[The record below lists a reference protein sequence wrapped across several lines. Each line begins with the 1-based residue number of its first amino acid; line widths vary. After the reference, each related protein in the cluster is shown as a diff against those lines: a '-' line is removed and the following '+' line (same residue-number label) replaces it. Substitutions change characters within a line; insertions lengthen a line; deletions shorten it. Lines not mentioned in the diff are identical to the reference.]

1 MKPNKKVKLVLHK
14 ENVPQQSMVY
24 LAAAELLARRDNF
37 LIITHKRP
45 DGDTIGSA
53 AALCRFLRGLG
64 KTAFIYNNREITPKY
79 YPLVAG
85 LVALS
90 HEYVPDTIITVDT
103 ASLAMLPTGAT
114 AYREDIDIVIDH
126 HESNTRYGKYCL
138 VENRAACGEV
148 IYELIAAFSNEGF
161 LLPADIAEAI
171 YVAVSTDTGCFS
183 YSNTTAESLFVAAR
197 CAVSGISLERINKIL
212 FRTTS
217 RARAIVESDMMHG
230 IKFYEN
236 GRAAVAIISSSI
248 QESTGVSADDL
259 ENIASVASSIEGVDI
274 AYTITEIADGECKVS
289 VRTNGAVSANNAA
302 KLFGGGGHRGAAG
315 FVRKGSGKQV
325 RRDIENRLNLVFES
339 EIKTADTQL

>member
-1 MKPNKKVKLVLHK
+1 MKPNQKVKLVLRNK
-14 ENVPQQSMVY
+14 SVPQQSMAY
-24 LAAAELLARRDNF
+24 RAAAELLARRDNF

-79 YPLVAG
+79 FPLVAG
-85 LVALS
+85 LIALS
-90 HEYVPDTIITVDT
+90 PDYAPDTIITVDT

-114 AYREDIDIVIDH
+114 VYREDIDIVIDH

-138 VENRAACGEV
+138 IENKAACGEI

-161 LLPADIAEAI
+161 RLPPDIAEAI
-171 YVAVSTDTGCFS
+171 YVAISTDTGCFS
-183 YSNTTAESLFVAAR
+183 YSNTTGDSLFAASR
-197 CAVSGISLERINKIL
+197 CAASGISLERINKIL

-217 RARAIVESDMMHG
+217 RARALVESDMMRG

-236 GRAAVAIISSSI
+236 GRAAIAIISASI
-248 QESTGVSADDL
+248 QETTGATADDM
-259 ENIASVASSIEGVDI
+259 ENIAAVASSIEGVDI
-274 AYTITEIADGECKVS
+274 AYTITEISGDECKVS
-289 VRTNGAVSANNAA
+289 VRTNGAVSANSAA

-325 RRDIENRLNLVFES
+325 RRDIENRLSLVFES